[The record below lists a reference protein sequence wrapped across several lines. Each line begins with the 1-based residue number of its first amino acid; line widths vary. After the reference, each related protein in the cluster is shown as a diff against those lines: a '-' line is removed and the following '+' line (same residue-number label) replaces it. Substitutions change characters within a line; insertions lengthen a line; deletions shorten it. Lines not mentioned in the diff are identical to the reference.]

1 MRNLQIITSF
11 LIVCFVLFSSNQSN
25 SASFKNNYSPI
36 IDDGINEFGLLK
48 DIEDSGYPLA
58 TLHIEFPERKF
69 SEYFTINL
77 EEVKNVNMG
86 ILQKWKGKYVA
97 FTYNS
102 DLTNALIDL
111 QINGKSAI
119 NTEPMEFSDN
129 VQIVVGV
136 LRGATKVTES
146 DLPSTISITTTDNQ
160 KLLFDYYI
168 TPEMVKINGRKVMA
182 YYEEVVSNTIT
193 KIKVSK

>member
-1 MRNLQIITSF
+1 MKHFQIIPAILLVVS
-11 LIVCFVLFSSNQSN
+11 LLFASNQLSL
-25 SASFKNNYSPI
+25 ATPKGHEAL
-36 IDDGINEFGLLK
+36 IDDPINEFGILK
-48 DIEDSGYPLA
+48 EVEDSGYPLA

-86 ILQKWKGKYVA
+86 LLQKWIGKYVA

-102 DLTNALIDL
+102 NLTNALVDI

-119 NTEPMEFSDN
+119 NTEPVEFTKN
-129 VQIVVGV
+129 TIKVVGV
-136 LRGATKVTES
+136 LKGASKVTES
-146 DLPSTISITTTDNQ
+146 DLPSTISITTANNQ

-168 TPEMVKINGRKVMA
+168 TPEMVKINGRKVVV

-193 KIKVSK
+193 KIKLSK

>member
-1 MRNLQIITSF
+1 MKHFQIIPAILLVVS
-11 LIVCFVLFSSNQSN
+11 LLFASNQRSL
-25 SASFKNNYSPI
+25 ATPKGHEAL
-36 IDDGINEFGLLK
+36 IDDPINEFGILK
-48 DIEDSGYPLA
+48 EVEDSGYPLA

-69 SEYFTINL
+69 SEHFTINL

-86 ILQKWKGKYVA
+86 LLQKWIGKYVA

-102 DLTNALIDL
+102 NLTNALVDI

-119 NTEPMEFSDN
+119 NTEPVEFTKN
-129 VQIVVGV
+129 TIKVVGV
-136 LRGATKVTES
+136 LKGASKVTES
-146 DLPSTISITTTDNQ
+146 DLPSTISITTANNQ

-168 TPEMVKINGRKVMA
+168 TPEMVKINGRKVVA

-193 KIKVSK
+193 KIKLSK